1 MQLPVLA
8 ATTARKPRL
17 LRTPSAAQRPK
28 PAMTQQNAA
37 KSAATAQKLALTLL
51 AAETAR
57 RLSKES
63 PRDLL
68 HSEQM

>member
-1 MQLPVLA
+1 M
-8 ATTARKPRL
+8 
-17 LRTPSAAQRPK
+17 RTQSAAQRPK

-57 RLSKES
+57 KLSKDSVPEIAQGF
-63 PRDLL
+63 PENPEV
-68 HSEQM
+68 EQI